1 MNVITAGDRVLYL
14 DFEDAPASIITRLL
28 ALDTPADGII
38 TRFAYVRPTDPFPPG
53 ALTTLLAA
61 GPYTLAVI
69 DGVSEAYALLGLDPS
84 DNLDV
89 AKFLAILP
97 RPIAEHGA
105 AVLELD
111 HVAKAKESRGRYAL
125 GAQHKLAGIAV
136 AYSTDIIKAPSR
148 ADAGLIKLKVEK
160 DRHGHVRGRA
170 AGGVIALAHI
180 TPSDNGEHVTVSLE
194 APEVLVTETGDFR
207 PTTLMERVSRYLE
220 DEPGATSRTVRTD
233 VSGKAAYVDQAL
245 RVLVA
250 EGFISQRPDG
260 QAKRHYVVN
269 QYREDDDRVPVSRPC
284 PDRVP
289 DTGET
294 YRVPVSLPLQGDTDT
309 GHGQDQN
316 SPTVSRDTATS

>member
-1 MNVITAGDRVLYL
+1 
-14 DFEDAPASIITRLL
+14 
-28 ALDTPADGII
+28 
-38 TRFAYVRPTDPFPPG
+38 VRPTDPFPPG
-53 ALTTLLAA
+53 ALTTLLAG
-61 GPYTLAVI
+61 GPYALAVI
-69 DGVSEAYALLGLDPS
+69 DGVSEAYALLGLDPA

-160 DRHGHVRGRA
+160 DRHGHVRGQA

-180 TPSDNGEHVTVSLE
+180 TPSGNGEHVTVLLE
-194 APEVLVTETGDFR
+194 PPEVSVTETGDFR

-220 DEPGATSRTVRTD
+220 DEPGATLRTVRTD

-245 RVLVA
+245 RVLTA
-250 EGFISQRPDG
+250 EGLVSNG
-260 QAKRHYVVN
+260 QTGRRGAITSSMSTAKTTT
-269 QYREDDDRVPVSRPC
+269 VSPC
-284 PDRVP
+284 PNRVP
-289 DTGET
+289 DTGEP

-316 SPTVSRDTATS
+316 SPTVSRDTAAS